1 MNNAV
6 HPIPYFMK
14 FNQVRALGRGLDL
27 KLGKFNT
34 VLNMLKYHHDNILYF
49 FDKSNIYA
57 NAETLTFKYRA
68 IELIYEM

>member
-14 FNQVRALGRGLDL
+14 FNQVSAMGRGLDL

-34 VLNMLKYHHDNILYF
+34 LLNLLEYHHDNILCF
-49 FDKSNIYA
+49 FDKSNTYA

-68 IELIYEM
+68 I